1 MPKPIGT
8 KDMKTKEPR
17 PVLDIPRSGCEWA
30 METLALL
37 AVVTTLALTIA
48 YWGALSDRVPNH
60 FGLSGRPDAWSPKGA
75 LLVLPVTAVV
85 LYLGLTAL
93 SRFPHHFNYLWPI
106 TPENARAQ
114 YRLARQ
120 LLVNLK
126 VVVVCTFGWIL
137 WGTIQTDL
145 EIRSGLGPAFLPLM
159 EAAILGVIGFYFVK
173 ARRVR

>member
-1 MPKPIGT
+1 MPKPMDI
-8 KDMKTKEPR
+8 KDMKPREPR
-17 PVLDIPRSGCEWA
+17 PVLDIPRSRYDWA

-37 AVVTTLALTIA
+37 GVVTTLALTVA

-60 FGLSGRPDAWSPKGA
+60 FGFSGRPDAWSSRGA
-75 LLVLPVTAVV
+75 LLVIPVTAAV

-93 SRFPHHFNYLWPI
+93 AKSPRHFNYLWPI
-106 TPENARAQ
+106 TPENAPAQ

-145 EIRSGLGPAFLPLM
+145 AVRNGLGAAFLPLM
-159 EAAILGVIGFYFVK
+159 EAAILGVIAFYFVK
-173 ARRVR
+173 ARRAR